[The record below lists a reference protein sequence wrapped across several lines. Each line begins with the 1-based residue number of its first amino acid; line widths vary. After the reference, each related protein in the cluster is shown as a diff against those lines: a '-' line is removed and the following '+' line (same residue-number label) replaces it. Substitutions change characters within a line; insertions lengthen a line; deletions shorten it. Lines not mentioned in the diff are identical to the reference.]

1 MDANSG
7 KLDMPRFMT
16 GVAMEVVGIVLCIG
30 ALLGFE
36 GYELFAAYRWPLAIF
51 GAALAV
57 AGFITYFGALRAMK
71 TNAVNDKKMG

>member
-1 MDANSG
+1 MNANSS
-7 KLDMPRFMT
+7 KLDMPRFMI
-16 GVAMEVVGIVLCIG
+16 GVAMEVIGIVFCVG

-57 AGFITYFGALRAMK
+57 AGFITYFGAVRAMK

>member
-1 MDANSG
+1 MDANSS
-7 KLDMPRFMT
+7 KLDVPRFMT
-16 GVAMEVVGIVLCIG
+16 GVAMEVFGVVLCVG
-30 ALLGFE
+30 AFLGFQ

-57 AGFITYFGALRAMK
+57 AGFFTYFGALRAMR